1 MQEDVPAGGEPEAQ
15 NPHYSVQ
22 GRETISTTPSH
33 VCEVGRLPH
42 IRNNCKPLISMLTTV
57 HSSPTD
63 CVGDATGPVY
73 RSERADLP
81 AKATSEVA
89 TTRLEH
95 FRNALSINAEP
106 AGCDLILAGSTSKPL
121 HNCKALLHTCHAP
134 EQHVRGVFAADD

>member
-1 MQEDVPAGGEPEAQ
+1 MQENDPFGSKLEAQ

-33 VCEVGRLPH
+33 VCEAGRLPH
-42 IRNNCKPLISMLTTV
+42 TRNNCKTLISLLTTV
-57 HSSPTD
+57 HSSPAD
-63 CVGDATGPVY
+63 FVGDATGPVY
-73 RSERADLP
+73 RSGMADLRGH
-81 AKATSEVA
+81 AASVVA

-121 HNCKALLHTCHAP
+121 HSCRALLHTCHAP